1 MGDAMSDEPKQEP
14 DRWASWLLRQPFLT
28 APGPHPVR
36 DRVLDGAKLA
46 AGQRVL
52 DVGAGTG
59 WLTLEAR
66 RRVGPSGNVVAL
78 DRSHDALAAC
88 RHFVAADDGEGAP
101 VRYVGGD
108 ARQLPFPDGSF
119 DAVTLRSVLIYVLD
133 KETAV
138 RELWRTLRPGGR
150 LSLFEPINRISAAGW
165 ERAWEPELVAL
176 RADDA
181 KVQRYLRAH
190 SEHYEPMVGF
200 DERDLVR
207 QCVAAGFRTVD
218 LGYEY
223 HYDAGTPRDPALVA
237 ENLHFAGNPTAPSY
251 AEAAHA
257 VLGDAAEEH
266 VAQVA
271 QVFAARPSP
280 QASAVAY
287 LTAQR

>member
-1 MGDAMSDEPKQEP
+1 MRDEPPQGL
-14 DRWASWLLRQPFLT
+14 DRWASWLLRQPHLT

-36 DRVLDGAKLA
+36 DRVLDGTKLA
-46 AGQRVL
+46 VGQRVL

-66 RRVGPSGNVVAL
+66 RRVGPSGSVVAL
-78 DRSHDALAAC
+78 DRSHDVLAAC
-88 RHFVAADDGEGAP
+88 RRFVEADDGEGAP
-101 VRYVGGD
+101 VRYVVGD
-108 ARQLPFPDGSF
+108 ARCLPFPDGSF
-119 DAVTLRSVLIYVLD
+119 DAVALRSVLIYVLD

-138 RELWRTLRPGGR
+138 RELWRALRPGGR
-150 LSLFEPINRISAAGW
+150 LSLFEPINRVSAEGW
-165 ERAWEPELVAL
+165 ERAWEPELAAL

-207 QCVAAGFRTVD
+207 QCVAAGFQTVD

-223 HYDAGTPRDPALVA
+223 HYDAGTSRDPALVA
-237 ENLHFAGNPTAPSY
+237 ANLRFAGNPTAPSY
-251 AEAAHA
+251 EEGARA

-266 VAQVA
+266 VVQVA
-271 QVFAARPSP
+271 QLFAARPSP
-280 QASAVAY
+280 QANAVAY